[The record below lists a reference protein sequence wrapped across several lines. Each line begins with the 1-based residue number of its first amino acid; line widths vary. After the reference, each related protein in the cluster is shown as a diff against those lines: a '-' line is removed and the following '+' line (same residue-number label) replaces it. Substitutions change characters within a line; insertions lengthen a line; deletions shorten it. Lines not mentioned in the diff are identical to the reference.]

1 MAIRGS
7 LSEASLADVLQ
18 LLALG
23 QKTGVLSLA
32 RENSFGSVHFD
43 RGSVWHAAIVN
54 RRDRLGDRLV
64 RAGAIQADA
73 LARALAALPEDD
85 DRFLASS
92 LLAAAQVDAE
102 VLRREY
108 RALIEEAVCALF
120 SWHSG
125 TFAFEAVSS
134 TSDSPVV
141 ALSADSMLM
150 EAARRVDEWTQI
162 EKKIPSL
169 DLIFELDVARLQQSG
184 VSLTEE
190 QSRIASWLDGTHD
203 VVSIVERSGVGEFAA
218 GKAIYGLVSAGF
230 AQRVGRSSLR
240 QQPAPESRVAEHRNL
255 GVAFYRTAM
264 YDEAVRE
271 FRRVL
276 ELRTDDL
283 GARFHLGLVHLQRQA
298 WDEAVDVLT
307 RASEQADARPAV
319 LLALAYAHERRGD
332 LDEAESR
339 LADAARRGGAD
350 DPRVALSQAV
360 VAMRRGD
367 LPRAEERLS
376 TARTLWGSR
385 QPTAVWFHHA
395 GIAAALRGE
404 TSRAAALLE
413 EGMALHPHA
422 AVLYNDLAVVQERRG
437 AHEAAART
445 LDHALLEES
454 ALPHLHKNLGD
465 YLYRAQ
471 RYDEAFES
479 YERVV
484 RLAPEFGADVW
495 LKLGNIHYRR
505 GAHDHASLAWERA
518 LSIDPDNAIVR
529 GNLGVARANVE
540 PQASLR
546 ADTPPVAVCV
556 EMSAAVTS
564 ATPSQP

>member
-32 RENSFGSVHFD
+32 REGSFGSVHFD

-54 RRDRLGDRLV
+54 QRDRLGDRLI
-64 RAGAIQADA
+64 RAGAIDADV
-73 LARALAALPEDD
+73 LARVLAELPEDD
-85 DRFLASS
+85 DR
-92 LLAAAQVDAE
+92 LLAPELLSAAHVDEE
-102 VLRREY
+102 VLRREN

-120 SWHSG
+120 SWTHG
-125 TFAFEAVSS
+125 TFAFEASS
-134 TSDSPVV
+134 SLSDSPVI

-169 DLIFELDVARLQQSG
+169 DLMFELDVTRLQQSG
-184 VSLTEE
+184 VALTAE
-190 QSRIASWLDGTHD
+190 QSRIAAWLDGTHD
-203 VVSIVERSGVGEFAA
+203 VVSIVERSGLGEFAV

-230 AQRVGRSSLR
+230 AQRVGRSSSR

-276 ELRTDDL
+276 ELRSDDL
-283 GARFHLGLVHLQRQA
+283 GARFHLGLVHLQRHA
-298 WDEAVDVLT
+298 WDEAIEVLS
-307 RASEQADARPAV
+307 RASEQPDARPAV
-319 LLALAYAHERRGD
+319 SLALAYAHERRGD
-332 LDEAESR
+332 LDEAEMR
-339 LADAARRGGAD
+339 LAEASRRGGAD
-350 DPRVALSQAV
+350 DPRVALSQGV

-367 LPRAEERLS
+367 FPRAEERLS
-376 TARTLWGSR
+376 TARALWGAR

-395 GIAAALRGE
+395 GMAAALGGD
-404 TSRAAALLE
+404 TGRAATLLE
-413 EGMALHPHA
+413 EGIALHPHA
-422 AVLYNDLAVVQERRG
+422 AVLHNTLAVVQERRG

-454 ALPHLHKNLGD
+454 SLPHLHKNLGD

-471 RYDEAFES
+471 RYDEAVES

-484 RLAPEFGADVW
+484 RLAPEFGGDVW

-505 GAHDHASLAWERA
+505 GAHDEARAAWERA
-518 LSIDPDNAIVR
+518 LALDPDNVIVR
-529 GNLGVARANVE
+529 GNLGVARAN
-540 PQASLR
+540 A
-546 ADTPPVAVCV
+546 TPSDVIPA
-556 EMSAAVTS
+556 S
-564 ATPSQP
+564 ATPANAVAAGAAAGSDA